1 MPNYRYRY
9 HDNVT
14 WYEGRDPEAII
25 SLEQYK
31 VTKTTP
37 AGAWIDN
44 YGTKKFVLNGSGKR
58 FAHETPS
65 WAWESFVAR
74 KRKQHHHAKLA
85 LESVELVL
93 EKIKDPHADQP
104 SKPLFFNF

>member
-1 MPNYRYRY
+1 MPDYRYRY
-9 HDNVT
+9 HDEVT
-14 WYEGRDPEAII
+14 WEDYKLPEAII
-25 SLEQYK
+25 SLKRYE

-74 KRKQHHHAKLA
+74 KNKQHHHAKVA

-93 EKIKDPHADQP
+93 EKIKDSRADQP
-104 SKPLFFNF
+104 PRPFPFF